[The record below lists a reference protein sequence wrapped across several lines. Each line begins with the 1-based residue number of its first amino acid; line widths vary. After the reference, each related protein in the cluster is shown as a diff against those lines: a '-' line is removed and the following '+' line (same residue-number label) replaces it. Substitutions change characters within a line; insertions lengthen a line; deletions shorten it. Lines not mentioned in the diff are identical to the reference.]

1 MEAKKQK
8 EAAVKAKQLQ
18 EERDKSKKSLRQGY
32 QQTNI
37 LNRKFMKQRDA
48 LTVLAHHDLMF
59 LHFYVVIV
67 LCPYV
72 S

>member
-8 EAAVKAKQLQ
+8 EAAVKAEKLQ
-18 EERDKSKKSLRQGY
+18 EEKDKNKKSLMQGY
-32 QQTNI
+32 YKTNI
-37 LNRKFMKQRDA
+37 LTRKFMKQRDA

-59 LHFYVVIV
+59 LQFYVVIV

>member
-8 EAAVKAKQLQ
+8 EAAMKVKQLQ
-18 EERDKSKKSLRQGY
+18 EEKDKNKKSQRAGY
-32 QQTNI
+32 YQTNI
-37 LNRKFMKQRDA
+37 LSRKFMKCKDA

-59 LHFYVVIV
+59 LQFYVVIV

>member
-18 EERDKSKKSLRQGY
+18 EEKDKIKKSLKQGY

>member
-18 EERDKSKKSLRQGY
+18 EEKDKSKKSLRQGY

-59 LHFYVVIV
+59 LQFYVVIV

>member
-59 LHFYVVIV
+59 LQFYVVIV

>member
-1 MEAKKQK
+1 VEAKKKK
-8 EAAVKAKQLQ
+8 EAAVKAAKLQ
-18 EERDKSKKSLRQGY
+18 EEKDKNKKELMQGY
-32 QQTNI
+32 YKSNI
-37 LNRKFMKQRDA
+37 LTRKFMKQRDA

>member
-8 EAAVKAKQLQ
+8 EAAVKAKKLQ
-18 EERDKSKKSLRQGY
+18 EEKDKNKKALMQGY
-32 QQTNI
+32 YQSNI
-37 LNRKFMKQRDA
+37 LTRKFMKQRDA

-59 LHFYVVIV
+59 LQFYVVIV

>member
-8 EAAVKAKQLQ
+8 EAAMKVKQLQ
-18 EERDKSKKSLRQGY
+18 EEKDKNKKSLMPGY
-32 QQTNI
+32 YQSNI
-37 LNRKFMKQRDA
+37 LTRKFMKQRDA

-59 LHFYVVIV
+59 LQFYVVIV

>member
-18 EERDKSKKSLRQGY
+18 EEKDKNKKAQRQGY
-32 QQTNI
+32 YQTNI
-37 LNRKFMKQRDA
+37 LSRKFMKQRDA

-59 LHFYVVIV
+59 LQFYVVIV